1 MFTVLNSYRDNDN
14 QVYYAV
20 KDFSSGGDIEVIT
33 ESELKLLVKLSM
45 QLTDQ
50 TGKLIKIENDT
61 LVCNVE
67 DITDQM
73 LGVDEA
79 DSEVDDF
86 FSSYEEEDD
95 EEEATEE
102 FEESDD
108 IDDFFSAYEE
118 EVIEEDEDPEGSV
131 VSKLYEYLNEE
142 QIKVLKR
149 YYLWYSQRLFNDAQ
163 KDPTFG
169 LKNTK
174 KIQAKKN
181 ILNNL
186 RGDGDWRYAGFLDT
200 GSKNAGYTCTL
211 GHPLRYMHL
220 AWDITVGDIETCFFG
235 EDYNIDFEDVINS
248 NNCIVYG
255 IKCIGD
261 FFEVDPECIRNLQ
274 RAQRESLK
282 DMALMYDFYEA
293 DRVQEV
299 IDTFK
304 LLDEMVKIISKKDI
318 KGRMVK
324 KDYKPTIPL
333 SVASFYT
340 QFRENNMI
348 PPKSLVQTIR
358 SCMMGWTTGE
368 TYFNNKWT
376 GELKYPTEYLY
387 KTVLPVVLKL
397 NGVDKTL
404 CDNLDYRHVSYGYC
418 YSLEDA
424 FLHYAYV
431 MFAYEC
437 CGVYKYDAENN
448 KDEGGK
454 SKPVKARLALH
465 YGYDSSRIF
474 EDIEYS
480 LDCLYKLLKLSTM
493 TNTFENSYSNRN
505 YELNIIP
512 KGCESSIVCYL
523 CKPNETV
530 VLETLAEFDKSSRY
544 NLSKILDF
552 MISISKAVNRP
563 NRKRYDKYN
572 SEFYNS
578 DSTQLNLSQ
587 VYSVV
592 SEKYTE
598 FEMLFEKFQAF
609 IDELNNKRLAEYK
622 AKEEEKRLEREKR
635 EAERLE
641 RERLQRIAEEEAEK
655 IKQEE
660 ITENEEKVSLIDTPK
675 KMVDYLNENKD
686 SLTGS
691 NWDLPKNILSTVIKS
706 GKEPSDR
713 QMYHLKKMFKQ
724 LSGVDYSGVSG
735 DTDDK
740 VELST
745 RQDIKDAI
753 DYIFNNSHLLQDC
766 CDSLQGT
773 TAEPDKFKNILE
785 SIVKYGKI
793 SVRQMKYAQA
803 ALVVYEANK

>member
-20 KDFSSGGDIEVIT
+20 KDFSTSSDIEVIT

-45 QLTDQ
+45 KLTDQ
-50 TGKLIKIENDT
+50 TGKLIKIENDS

-67 DITDQM
+67 DITDQL
-73 LGVDEA
+73 LGVDET
-79 DSEVDDF
+79 DSEIDDF
-86 FSSYEEEDD
+86 FSSYEED
-95 EEEATEE
+95 EEETIEE

-118 EVIEEDEDPEGSV
+118 ITEEDEDPEGSV
-131 VSKLYEYLNEE
+131 VSKLYEHLTEE

-186 RGDGDWRYAGFLDT
+186 RGNGDWRYAGFLDT
-200 GSKNAGYTCTL
+200 GSKNSGYTCTL

-282 DMALMYDFYEA
+282 DMALMYDFYEE

-304 LLDEMVKIISKKDI
+304 LLDEIVRIISKKDV
-318 KGRMVK
+318 KGKMVK
-324 KDYKPTIPL
+324 QGYIPTIPF

-358 SCMMGWTTGE
+358 SCMLGWTNGE

-397 NGVDKTL
+397 KGVDKTL

-424 FLHYAYV
+424 FLHYTYV

-437 CGVYKYDAENN
+437 CGIYKYDAENN

-480 LDCLYKLLKLSTM
+480 LDCLYKLLKLSSM

-530 VLETLAEFDKSSRY
+530 ALEALAEFDRSFGN
-544 NLSKILDF
+544 NLYKILDF
-552 MISISKAVNRP
+552 MISISQSVNRP
-563 NRKRYDKYN
+563 NRKRYDKYS

-578 DSTQLNLSQ
+578 NTTQLNLSQ
-587 VYSVV
+587 VYSIV

-598 FEMLFEKFQAF
+598 FRMLFEKFQSF
-609 IDELNNKRLAEYK
+609 IDELNSKRLAEYK
-622 AKEEEKRLEREKR
+622 TKEEEKRLEREKR
-635 EAERLE
+635 EAERV
-641 RERLQRIAEEEAEK
+641 R
-655 IKQEE
+655 QEE
-660 ITENEEKVSLIDTPK
+660 ITENEKEVSIIDTPKKLVDYLNEKKVSLIDTPK

-691 NWDLPKNILSTVIKS
+691 NWDLPKNILTTVLKS

-735 DTDDK
+735 DMGDK
-740 VELST
+740 VELSS
-745 RQDIKDAI
+745 RQDIIDAI
-753 DYIFNNSHLLQDC
+753 NFIFNNINLLQDC
-766 CDSLQGT
+766 CDNLQGT
-773 TAEPDKFKNILE
+773 TVEPDKFKNILE

-793 SVRQMKYAQA
+793 SVRQMRYAQA
-803 ALVVYEANK
+803 ALKVYENNK